1 MRITPA
7 HIIAAAKAAAAQAPD
22 FTPDILAGAYR
33 AIGVKDE
40 TGQLHKIAA
49 CFQPLDRHRHFP
61 TIRWHEQQ
69 HPHLDNRGGHV
80 LTSHNAPSHCY
91 RFSYW

>member
-1 MRITPA
+1 MRRHNMRITPA

-40 TGQLHKIAA
+40 TVQLQKNAA
-49 CFQPLDRHRHFP
+49 
-61 TIRWHEQQ
+61 
-69 HPHLDNRGGHV
+69 
-80 LTSHNAPSHCY
+80 
-91 RFSYW
+91 